1 MKFSIV
7 LLFLISAVFAQQKC
21 PTIDTTCVNL
31 NLDVK
36 YNDYKINLID
46 TTKSEQYKKAN
57 MQPGLYIMFGQNKT
71 KVIVK

>member
-1 MKFSIV
+1 MKFLIV
-7 LLFLISAVFAQQKC
+7 LLFLISFVFAQQKC
-21 PTIDTTCVNL
+21 PIIDTTCVNL

-46 TTKSEQYKKAN
+46 TTKAEQIKNSN
-57 MQPGLYIMFGQNKT
+57 MQPGLHIMFGQNKT

>member
-7 LLFLISAVFAQQKC
+7 LLFLISAVFAQQNC
-21 PTIDTTCVNL
+21 PIIDTTCVNL
-31 NLDVK
+31 NLDIK

>member
-7 LLFLISAVFAQQKC
+7 LLFLISAVFAQQNC
-21 PTIDTTCVNL
+21 PIIDTTCVNL

-36 YNDYKINLID
+36 YNDYKINLVD